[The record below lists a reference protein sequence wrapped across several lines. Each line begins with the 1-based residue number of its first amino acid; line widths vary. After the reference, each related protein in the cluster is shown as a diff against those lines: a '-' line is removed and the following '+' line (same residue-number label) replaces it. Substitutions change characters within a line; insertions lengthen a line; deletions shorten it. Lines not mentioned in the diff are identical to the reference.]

1 MQEIREI
8 APFSIENIEAS
19 QQYVDQVLE
28 SRATQSVYGAYTL
41 NVLFSLIYLTI
52 GMTIVAMVRVRGLR
66 RQISVIRALGANP
79 NSIVAASLIET
90 GVGMLFSAGVGS
102 IIGVVLALIFMGL
115 PLLYVGIS
123 TTSIWSRLPVL
134 LQVPTLLVAAI
145 VSVAVIVS
153 LVATYF
159 VLKRTLNLNIA
170 EEIQYLE

>member
-1 MQEIREI
+1 
-8 APFSIENIEAS
+8 
-19 QQYVDQVLE
+19 
-28 SRATQSVYGAYTL
+28 
-41 NVLFSLIYLTI
+41 
-52 GMTIVAMVRVRGLR
+52 
-66 RQISVIRALGANP
+66 
-79 NSIVAASLIET
+79 
-90 GVGMLFSAGVGS
+90 MLFSAGVGS